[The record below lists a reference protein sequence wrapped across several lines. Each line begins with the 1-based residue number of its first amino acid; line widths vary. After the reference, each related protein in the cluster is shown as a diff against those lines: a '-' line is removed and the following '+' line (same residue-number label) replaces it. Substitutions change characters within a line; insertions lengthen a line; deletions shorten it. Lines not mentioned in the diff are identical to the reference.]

1 MEDQE
6 SQEEA
11 PVVQEGP
18 VGQEASE
25 GPVGQET
32 SEVDGRVGQETLAD

>member
-1 MEDQE
+1 MGDQE

-11 PVVQEGP
+11 PVVQ
-18 VGQEASE
+18 E